1 MSFARAIDVVWPS
14 LPAHVTESR
23 LYRNGG
29 ILILDMPGPEVI
41 DQLREEALL
50 VRADGSRNEWSGSD
64 VIEERGG
71 NPSRA
76 FGSAEAGQVQWN
88 LFSGAAMVK
97 AVTEACGLEVE
108 PSGSGTYS
116 YYERN
121 GDFLALHRDI
131 ENCDLTVITCLRDTG
146 PAEARGGLL
155 VYPEHINRPLEAA
168 RQARRTAAVA
178 ASIGAGQSAALL
190 GGFVPHEVFPMADGQ
205 ERIVSVMCY
214 RITGWEL

>member
-1 MSFARAIDVVWPS
+1 LSFARAIDVVWPS

-29 ILILDMPGPEVI
+29 LLILDMPGPEVI

-50 VRADGSRNEWSGSD
+50 VRAEGSRNVWYGPD

-76 FGSAEAGQVQWN
+76 FAAAQAGQVHWN
-88 LFSGAAMVK
+88 FFSGAAMVN
-97 AVTEACGLEVE
+97 AVTKACGLDVE
-108 PSGSGTYS
+108 PSGGGTYS
-116 YYERN
+116 YYEQP

-131 ENCDLTVITCLRDTG
+131 ENCELTVITCLGDTG
-146 PAEARGGLL
+146 PAHRSGVLL
-155 VYPEHINRPLEAA
+155 VYPEHISRPLDTA
-168 RQARRTAAVA
+168 RQAGRTAGIA
-178 ASIGAGQSAALL
+178 APLRAGQSAALL

-214 RITGWEL
+214 RISGWEL

>member
-1 MSFARAIDVVWPS
+1 LSFAQAIDVVWPS
-14 LPAHVTESR
+14 LPAPVAESR
-23 LYRNGG
+23 IYRNGG
-29 ILILDMPGPEVI
+29 ILILELPRAEVI
-41 DQLREEALL
+41 DELREEALL
-50 VRADGSRNEWSGSD
+50 VRADGSRNEWSGPD

-76 FGSAEAGQVQWN
+76 FAAAEAGQVQWN

-97 AVTEACGLEVE
+97 AVTDACGLDVE

-116 YYERN
+116 YYEQP

-131 ENCDLTVITCLRDTG
+131 EHCDLTVITCLRDTG
-146 PAEARGGLL
+146 RAERSGVLL
-155 VYPEHINRPLEAA
+155 VYPEHINRPLDTA
-168 RQARRTAAVA
+168 RQAGRTAAIA
-178 ASIGAGQSAALL
+178 ASIRAGQSAALL

-214 RITGWEL
+214 RINGWEL